1 MYTKST
7 HTCGHTRSDGPLT
20 RPLLTGLR
28 RFLFVS
34 VSTSGVAA
42 NTLAYHYGP
51 CALALLLRALVS
63 KLRLPFLWK
72 KKLVKKKLEKKWVNK
87 IKYQLLAGKACHTH
101 THTLERKNKH
111 RQSRVVFQL
120 AFCALSCL
128 LHLFSPTCHMLAHIY
143 LHILHLRSNN
153 CHR

>member
-72 KKLVKKKLEKKWVNK
+72 KKLEKKWVNK

-101 THTLERKNKH
+101 TRKEKQTQTVESGFPVGFLCIVMFVALFFH
-111 RQSRVVFQL
+111 LL
-120 AFCALSCL
+120 AIC
-128 LHLFSPTCHMLAHIY
+128 
-143 LHILHLRSNN
+143 
-153 CHR
+153 